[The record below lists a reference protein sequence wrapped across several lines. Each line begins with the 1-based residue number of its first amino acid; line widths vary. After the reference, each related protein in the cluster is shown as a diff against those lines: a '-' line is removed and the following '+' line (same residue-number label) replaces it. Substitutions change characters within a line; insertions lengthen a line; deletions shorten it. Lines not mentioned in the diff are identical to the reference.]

1 MRKVFYTVALSALL
15 LVPATAKAQVRFGI
29 QIGEPP
35 PPRAYRV
42 PARPNPNS
50 VWVEGYQAPQG
61 SHYKWHNGHW
71 AKPPYKGAYWVEPYH
86 SDGRY
91 YAGRWEG
98 NRGSNNSRR

>member
-1 MRKVFYTVALSALL
+1 
-15 LVPATAKAQVRFGI
+15 
-29 QIGEPP
+29 
-35 PPRAYRV
+35 
-42 PARPNPNS
+42 

-71 AKPPYKGAYWVEPYH
+71 AKPPYNGAYWVEPYH

-98 NRGSNNSRR
+98 NRASNNGRR